1 VRKEVSPVI
10 AIGSRELP
18 KYTVH
23 AHKIQHIRDM
33 GNGTAMITPARNG
46 YDRFPV
52 EMNLLRRWK
61 ASIGGFIVLK
71 PDGSLAYAS
80 PDLFQDPESEIY
92 DDQAHTG

>member
-1 VRKEVSPVI
+1 VI

-33 GNGTAMITPARNG
+33 GN
-46 YDRFPV
+46 PV